1 MYSSTSREQKV
12 IGKKW
17 LVQHHPSTE
26 QSAKIFFQQKRKEP
40 RMLTLDTN
48 MDVILGLSITN
59 VVGERV

>member
-1 MYSSTSREQKV
+1 MYS
-12 IGKKW
+12 G
-17 LVQHHPSTE
+17 TE
-26 QSAKIFFQQKRKEP
+26 QSAKIFFKQKSKEP